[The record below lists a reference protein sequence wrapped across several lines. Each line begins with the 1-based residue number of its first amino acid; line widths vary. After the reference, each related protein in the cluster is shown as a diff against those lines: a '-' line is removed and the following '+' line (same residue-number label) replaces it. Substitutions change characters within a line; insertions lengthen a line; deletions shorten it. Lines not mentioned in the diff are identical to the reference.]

1 MTASADRT
9 VSKTSPRRFAP
20 ALITGGTGGIG
31 FHIAATLSRL
41 GMPVI
46 VTGRDESRGRI
57 AISKLRAQA
66 GHDAVDLI
74 TSDALSIQESVRLAD
89 EVTRRVGRLGMLIN
103 NVGGGGFAERRETP
117 EGLEATLALNFVGPF
132 ALTSR
137 LLPVLGETTPGRII
151 NIVSSAFEM
160 WKRDPFDDL
169 DARQRYVGIEAYAHA
184 KLLNLLFTLALA
196 RRLAGTKVSANAVNP
211 GMAWTPGVASLTPE
225 GVPQW
230 RYVWPLVRWMQ
241 RRASPEAAARG
252 PVFLASAADATLSG
266 RYLEGQ
272 KEKRLPKRLL
282 DVTLQDR
289 VWALGESLTEQALA
303 RAA

>member
-1 MTASADRT
+1 MTASADRIA
-9 VSKTSPRRFAP
+9 SKTGRRRFAP

-31 FHIAATLSRL
+31 FHIAAALARL

-46 VTGRDESRGRI
+46 VTGRDESRGRS
-57 AISKLRAQA
+57 AVSNLRMHA
-66 GHDAVDLI
+66 GHDAVELI
-74 TSDALSIQESVRLAD
+74 VSEASSIHENVRLAD
-89 EVTRRVGRLGMLIN
+89 EVTRRVGRLGVLIN
-103 NVGGGGFAERRETP
+103 NVGGGGFAERRETS

-137 LLPVLGETTPGRII
+137 LLPGLMDTTSARII
-151 NIVSSAFEM
+151 NIVSSAFQM
-160 WKRDPFDDL
+160 WNRDPFDDL

-196 RRLAGTKVSANAVNP
+196 RRLAGTNVSANAVNP
-211 GMAWTPGVASLTPE
+211 GMAWTPGVAALTPQ

-230 RYVWPLVRWMQ
+230 RYVWPLVRWIQ
-241 RRASPEAAARG
+241 RRASAVTAAHG
-252 PVFLASAADATLSG
+252 PVFLASAAEATLSG
-266 RYLEGQ
+266 RYFEGQ

-282 DVTLQDR
+282 AVALQDR
-289 VWALGESLTEQALA
+289 VWSLGESLMGQALA